1 MDKYIITEEE
11 QETVKLYTARSL
23 PNNPS
28 ERGMKP
34 DAIKVFFWKF
44 LEPLFKVLNEHL
56 GKIESGITNAVS
68 EHDAS
73 KIAHEYILK
82 LINDL
87 QVQNVEQGTA
97 ITEHYNGVKQ
107 ALSNLSS
114 EIDGDVGAHDTSK
127 SAHSDIRALIN
138 NALEKANNAYNL
150 ASGKAKVYPV
160 SDAEEMISLLSD
172 ELNIG
177 DKFVIAEAKVP
188 DFTLFAKNYEYDN
201 QENVDDISQ
210 ENIHTYQFKV
220 GRNYFYDG
228 YLLVP
233 SESGIDTSL
242 FATAIQLQMTEAFL
256 SEMYDEFIQYQDEMA
271 ASIGEL
277 EPKATV
283 RTETAEAVML
293 ANDTEFN
300 LGLRTSVILNLPVQ
314 IPSDYEC
321 IVNFRSGATATSFD
335 SPDEIIFTQ
344 DDCLDGKLYP
354 VSNRIYEINIKRVG
368 EYIIAKVGACD
379 YAIL

>member
-1 MDKYIITEEE
+1 MYRITDEE
-11 QETVKLYTARSL
+11 QEKVKLYTAKAL
-23 PNNPS
+23 PDNPT
-28 ERGMKP
+28 ERGMSP
-34 DAIKVFFWKF
+34 ATIKKFFYKF
-44 LEPLFKVLNEHL
+44 LEPLFQVLNSHL
-56 GKIESGITNAVS
+56 GQIEGGITDALS

-73 KIAHEYILK
+73 EIAHDYILN
-82 LINDL
+82 LIRDL
-87 QVQNVEQGTA
+87 QVQNTEQGTA
-97 ITEHYNGVKQ
+97 ITEHYSGVEQ

-138 NALEKANNAYNL
+138 NVLEKANNAYNL

-160 SDAEEMISLLSD
+160 DSAEDMIALLGK
-172 ELNIG
+172 EINIG

-201 QENVDDISQ
+201 QENVTDISA
-210 ENIHTYQFKV
+210 ENIHTYQFKI

-242 FATAIQLQMTEAFL
+242 FATAIQLQKTEAL
-256 SEMYDEFIQYQDEMA
+256 LNEIYDEFTQYQDEMA

-300 LGLRTSVILNLPVQ
+300 LGLRTSVILNLPAQ
-314 IPSDYEC
+314 IPSDFEC
-321 IVNFRSGATATSFD
+321 IVNFRAGATATSFD
-335 SPDEIIFTQ
+335 SPDEIIFSQ

-354 VSNRIYEINIKRVG
+354 VSNRLYEINIKRVG